1 MVGTDSVHVMEPAT
15 GDEVV
20 VKVTPNHVDLFVRE
34 ESGAA
39 ITVSLGREA
48 ARELAAALEAAVKA
62 FVA

>member
-1 MVGTDSVHVMEPAT
+1 VVEPAT

-20 VKVTPNHVDLFVRE
+20 VNVTPNHVGLFVRE
-34 ESGAA
+34 ESGAG
-39 ITVSLGREA
+39 ITVSLGRDA